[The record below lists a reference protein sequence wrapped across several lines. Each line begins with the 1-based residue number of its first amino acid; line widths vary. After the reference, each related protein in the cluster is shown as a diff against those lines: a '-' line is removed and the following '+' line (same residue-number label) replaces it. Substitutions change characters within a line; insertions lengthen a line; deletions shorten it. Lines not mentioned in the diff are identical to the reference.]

1 LSSEP
6 SVVSVV
12 RPAMS
17 WADRIAIILFTGVW
31 VTTGLDLGR
40 ELASRPRMYTSSLT
54 SSEWVFLVVWCLMC
68 IALLLRLGW
77 TFFGKTVIEIEP
89 RQLTVDKRIGFWTIR
104 RLGPIAAERV
114 EGFSVQ
120 EREYTLKGA
129 RVVLFALVMQL
140 EGRKRKLADFR
151 DKDTAVRLVNGP
163 LQRLTGDT

>member
-1 LSSEP
+1 MNSEP

-17 WADRIAIILFTGVW
+17 WADRMAIILFTGVW
-31 VTTGLDLGR
+31 ISMGLNLGR
-40 ELASRPRMYTSSLT
+40 ELASRTRMYTSSLT
-54 SSEWVFLVVWCLMC
+54 GPEWVFLIAWCLIC

-77 TFFGKTVIEIEP
+77 TFFGKTVIEIEA

-120 EREYTLKGA
+120 EREYKLKGA
-129 RVVLFALVMQL
+129 RVVLFALVMQT
-140 EGRKRKLADFR
+140 EGRKKKLADFR
-151 DKDTAVRLVNGP
+151 DKDTAVRLVDGP
-163 LQRLTGDT
+163 LQRLTGTV